1 MDLKKLDQVVLK
13 KGIAE
18 KGWNLHLPNFLKPQ
32 EKVWVHP
39 DQSGIDAKQYLR
51 IIHSDEISVSVFSRR
66 YFE

>member
-1 MDLKKLDQVVLK
+1 MDLTKLNQVTLK

-32 EKVWVHP
+32 ERVWIHP
-39 DQSGIDAKQYLR
+39 DQSGIDTKQYLR
-51 IIHSDEISVSVFSRR
+51 IIHSDENSISVFSKR